1 MLLIENDEIKE
12 SDPLKSYEFWKTKN
26 EAVVIASVCV
36 LGFASLSPTYQDR
49 QVSSVRE

>member
-12 SDPLKSYEFWKTKN
+12 SDPLKSEFWKTKN